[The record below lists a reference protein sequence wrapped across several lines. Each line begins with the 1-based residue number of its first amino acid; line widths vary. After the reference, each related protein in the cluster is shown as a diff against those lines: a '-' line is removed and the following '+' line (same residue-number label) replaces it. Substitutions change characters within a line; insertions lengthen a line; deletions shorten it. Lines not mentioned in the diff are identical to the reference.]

1 MGLLKSELI
10 ICPIDQKCSQW
21 ARKYMGYCI
30 CSPRDEFSL
39 AVGLISVMSWCV
51 AEVPQIITNHSKKS
65 ANGIST
71 AFLLTWIIGDLFNLF
86 GCILEPAT
94 LPTQYYMAV
103 LYMGT
108 TLTLATQAAY
118 YGLIYPRLKSNKRR
132 HEDSQVTYE
141 EQKSEYNYGVNAEE
155 VNNVEKCR
163 FAPSSPIPFPNSSQS
178 SLHED
183 NRFLM
188 SARSLSVSH
197 TPAAG
202 SFPAQRTPPSD
213 AEQQG
218 LKEPLLNEVKPMSS
232 SPSPKPKIL
241 LCVVFLVTFFLGSF
255 NLKLSGIHQNDMK
268 LKSPT
273 GGMVFH
279 VRRQL
284 LKAKEIRIL
293 TQGTVAA
300 ESHGIGSYLGW
311 GMAVVYL
318 GGRLPQICLNIRR
331 GSAEG
336 LNPLMFVFAV
346 VGNATYVASILV
358 KSLDWSKVRPNLPW
372 LVDAGGCMLLDTF
385 ILIQFIYFRY
395 RSTREEEK
403 CRD

>member
-1 MGLLKSELI
+1 M
-10 ICPIDQKCSQW
+10 
-21 ARKYMGYCI
+21 
-30 CSPRDEFSL
+30 
-39 AVGLISVMSWCV
+39 

-65 ANGIST
+65 ANGLSI
-71 AFLLTWIIGDLFNLF
+71 AFLFTWIIGDLFNLF

-103 LYMGT
+103 LYIAT
-108 TLTLATQAAY
+108 TLTLATQTVY

-132 HEDSQVTYE
+132 HEASQETDE

-163 FAPSSPIPFPNSSQS
+163 FAPSSPIPFSNSSQS

-183 NRFLM
+183 DRFLM

-197 TPAAG
+197 TPTAG
-202 SFPAQRTPPSD
+202 SFPAQRTPTSD

-218 LKEPLLNEVKPMSS
+218 LKEPLLNEVQPMPSA
-232 SPSPKPKIL
+232 PSPKPKTL
-241 LCVVFLVTFFLGSF
+241 FCVVFVVTIFLGSF
-255 NLKLSGIHQNDMK
+255 NLKLSGIHLNDMK
-268 LKSPT
+268 VKSPT
-273 GGMVFH
+273 GGIVFQ

-284 LKAKEIRIL
+284 LKAKEIRVL

-300 ESHGIGSYLGW
+300 ETKGIGSYLGW
-311 GMAVVYL
+311 GMAAVYL

-331 GSAEG
+331 RSAEG

-358 KSLDWSKVRPNLPW
+358 KTLDWSKIRPNLPW